1 MAKKILAKKIWAK
14 KIFWSGFSRSGFS
27 SALSWPGLSASLRPW
42 SALSWSTFFNT
53 TDSQARWWQA
63 WAATLSS
70 WRSEV
75 DEIVEAADS
84 SLAGAEPA
92 LDLGNLPTSS
102 VIALVG
108 LAFEARI
115 AAGPGVLVVCRGGER
130 CAAELLPIAVRGG
143 CRSIISF
150 GVAGGLSPDLEPGD
164 CIVASTIIDYPA
176 LRPTD
181 PLWSD
186 KLLQMIPDAR
196 HGPIM
201 GANAVV
207 ADPADKRRLH
217 AMTGAM
223 AVDMESHLVAR
234 LAASHGLSFAAVRV
248 VIDPA
253 DRAVPPAALLAMAAD
268 GGTDMSSMVW
278 EILARP
284 SQLAA
289 LLRIAADAYA
299 ARAALVRLRRALG
312 PDFRCG

>member
-1 MAKKILAKKIWAK
+1 MAKKNFRSA
-14 KIFWSGFSRSGFS
+14 WSRPALSRSSFSWPTLS
-27 SALSWPGLSASLRPW
+27 SAPRPWAAVSWP
-42 SALSWSTFFNT
+42 TFFST
-53 TDSQARWWQA
+53 TDSQLRWWQA
-63 WAATLSS
+63 WAAMLSS
-70 WRSEV
+70 WGGAV
-75 DEIVEAADS
+75 DEIVEASDG
-84 SLAGAEPA
+84 SLDAAEPE
-92 LDLGNLPTSS
+92 LELGNLPASS

-115 AAGPGVLVVCRGGER
+115 AAGPGVLVICRGGER
-130 CAAELLPIAVRGG
+130 CATELLPGAVSGG

-164 CIVASTIIDYPA
+164 CIVASSIIDYPA

-186 KLLQMIPDAR
+186 KLLDMIPHAR

-201 GANAVV
+201 GVNAVV
-207 ADPADKRRLH
+207 SDPAAKRKLH
-217 AMTGAM
+217 STTGAM

-234 LAASHGLSFAAVRV
+234 LADSHGLSFAAVRV

-253 DRAVPPAALLAMAAD
+253 DRAVPPAALLAMAPD
-268 GGTDMSSMVW
+268 GGTDMSSMIW

-284 SQLAA
+284 SQLTA
-289 LLRIAADAYA
+289 LLRVAADAYA

-312 PDFRCG
+312 PDFRCGQL

>member
-1 MAKKILAKKIWAK
+1 MSKKRGWSRSAFSRPDTPAPARSQSTLLS
-14 KIFWSGFSRSGFS
+14 FPWSG
-27 SALSWPGLSASLRPW
+27 
-42 SALSWSTFFNT
+42 LSWSGPFWPAFLNPG
-53 TDSQARWWQA
+53 DPQLRWWQA
-63 WAATLSS
+63 WAAILNYWRTEAENITETMESS
-70 WRSEV
+70 PQ
-75 DEIVEAADS
+75 AA
-84 SLAGAEPA
+84 GPA
-92 LDLGNLPTSS
+92 LAHLTSSS

-115 AAGPGVLVVCRGGER
+115 AAGPGVLVMCRGGEHS
-130 CAAELLPIAVRGG
+130 AVELLPMAVHSG

-150 GVAGGLSPDLEPGD
+150 GVAGGLAPDLEPGD
-164 CIVASTIIDYPA
+164 CVVASTIIDYPA

-181 PLWSD
+181 PLWSK
-186 KLLQMIPDAR
+186 KLVRMIPGAR
-196 HGPIM
+196 LGPIM
-201 GANAVV
+201 GVNSAIAS
-207 ADPADKRRLH
+207 PADKERVH
-217 AMTGAM
+217 AATGAM

-234 LAASHGLSFAAVRV
+234 LAACHGLAFAAVRV

-253 DRAVPPAALLAMAAD
+253 DHVVPPAALLAMAPD
-268 GGTDMSSMVW
+268 GGTDMSSLIW